1 LSQASAQARAEASE
15 GFANLDHM
23 ADVVVIGGGI
33 AGVSA
38 AAYFSESL
46 EVVLLEAEPV
56 LAFHT
61 TGRSAALYYPGY
73 GHSSLAPLSE
83 VSGEFFRNP
92 EYTDHALLSPRG
104 VLVLER
110 FHEEASVPEGN
121 AVRLDAAQTRD
132 MLPVINETV
141 RGSIWEP
148 DPMDLDVAG
157 LHQAFVRK
165 MRSNGGVIHS
175 SARVSSL
182 RRSGGRWSISYG
194 ESRVAATYVV
204 NAAGAWADQVAV
216 MAGLSPVGLIA
227 KRRTAFMVQAPEE
240 SASWP
245 LTHDVDTSFYFRP
258 DGVQLMC
265 SLADETPS
273 EPCDAK
279 PREVDVALA
288 IERIN
293 AATTLAIRSVGA
305 QWAGLRTFA
314 PDGGMVIGEDPEAG
328 GFFWL
333 AGQGGTGIQTAPA
346 AGRLVAEL
354 VMRGSA
360 PADLEDAGL
369 DLREFAPGRFL

>member
-1 LSQASAQARAEASE
+1 
-15 GFANLDHM
+15 M

-33 AGVSA
+33 AGVSSA
-38 AAYFSESL
+38 AFLSEAMD
-46 EVVLLEAEPV
+46 VVLLEAEPV

-73 GHSSLAPLSE
+73 GHASLAPLSDA
-83 VSGEFFRNP
+83 SGGFFRNP

-110 FHEEASVPEGN
+110 HDQEADVPAGN
-121 AVRLDAAQTRD
+121 AVRLDATQTRD
-132 MLPVINETV
+132 LLPVVNDSV
-141 RGSIWEP
+141 LGAIWEP

-165 MRSNGGVIHS
+165 LRSNGGVIYTSAPVHS
-175 SARVSSL
+175 L
-182 RRSGGRWSISYG
+182 TRSGGRWSIAHG
-194 ESRVAATYVV
+194 ESSVEATYVV

-216 MAGLSPVGLIA
+216 MAGLSPVGLTA
-227 KRRTAFMVQAPEE
+227 KRRTAFMVRAPERAE
-240 SASWP
+240 SWP
-245 LTHDVDTSFYFRP
+245 LTHDVDVTFYFRP

-273 EPCDAK
+273 EPCDAQ

-314 PDGGMVIGEDPEAG
+314 PDGGMVIGEDPEAE

-354 VMRGSA
+354 IVCGSA
-360 PADLEDAGL
+360 PADLVNAGL
-369 DLREFAPGRFL
+369 NLQHFSPDRFS